1 MTITKLPRRHLIKQA
16 SLLSAV
22 GLAAASFPGCGLMG
36 RSGSQPKAA
45 DIDKNELPF
54 RLSLAQWSLH
64 QRFFNG
70 EADPLD
76 FAAIARQEFNLDGIE
91 YVNQFYADKLS
102 HNLLLDLERR
112 ADDQGV
118 RSLLIMVDGEGA
130 LGDPDDKA
138 RTGAVEN
145 HKKWAE
151 AAVQLGCHSIRVNA
165 ESSGS
170 YEEQAKLATDGLVR
184 LADYCRPLGIN
195 VLVEN
200 HGGLS
205 SNGAWLSG
213 IMRRAD
219 LPNLG
224 TLPDFGNF
232 TIDKETDESYDRYQG
247 VNELMPYAKAV
258 SAKSYDFD
266 DQGRETNIDYER
278 MLRIV
283 LNAGYNGWIGVEY
296 EGERLPEAKGV
307 RLTRDL
313 LKVTGYKLI

>member
-1 MTITKLPRRHLIKQA
+1 MTITKLPRRQFIKQA
-16 SLLSAV
+16 SLLSAA
-22 GLAAASFPGCGLMG
+22 GLAATSLPGCGMMG
-36 RSGSQPKAA
+36 RSDSQPEAA
-45 DIDKNELPF
+45 DISKDELPF

-76 FAAIARQEFNLDGIE
+76 FAAIARQEFDLDGIE
-91 YVNQFYADKLS
+91 YVNQFYADRLS
-102 HNLLLDLERR
+102 HNLLMELEHR
-112 ADDQGV
+112 AEDQGV

-130 LGDPDDKA
+130 LGDPNDKA
-138 RTGAVEN
+138 RTATVEN
-145 HKKWAE
+145 HKKWVE

-165 ESSGS
+165 ESTGG
-170 YEEQAKLATDGLVR
+170 YEEQAKLVTDGLVR
-184 LADYCRPLGIN
+184 LADYCRPLNIN

-205 SNGAWLSG
+205 SNGAWLGG
-213 IMRRAD
+213 IMRQAD

-232 TIDKETDESYDRYQG
+232 TINKETGESYDRYKG
-247 VNELMPYAKAV
+247 VAELMPYAKAV

-266 DQGRETNIDYER
+266 ARGRETTIDYPR
-278 MLRIV
+278 MLQIV

-296 EGERLPEAKGV
+296 EGERLPEGEGV

-313 LKVTGYKLI
+313 LKITGHNLS

>member
-1 MTITKLPRRHLIKQA
+1 MTITKLPRRQFMMQA
-16 SLLSAV
+16 ALLSAAS
-22 GLAAASFPGCGLMG
+22 LATTSLPGCGLMG
-36 RSGSQPKAA
+36 RSSSQPTAA
-45 DIDKNELPF
+45 DIDKDDLPF

-64 QRFFNG
+64 QRFFSG
-70 EADPLD
+70 KADPLD
-76 FAAIARQEFNLDGIE
+76 FAAIARQEFNLDGVE
-91 YVNQFYADKLS
+91 YVNQFYADQLS
-102 HNLLLDLERR
+102 DNLLMDLERR
-112 ADDQGV
+112 AADQGV

-130 LGDPDDKA
+130 LGDPDDKS
-138 RTGAVEN
+138 RSKAVEN

-165 ESSGS
+165 ESTGG
-170 YEEQAKLATDGLVR
+170 YDEQARLVTDGLVR

-205 SNGAWLSG
+205 SNSVWLSG
-213 IMRRAD
+213 IMRQAD

-232 TIDKETDESYDRYQG
+232 TIDKQTGESYDPYQG
-247 VNELMPYAKAV
+247 VAELMPYAKAV

-266 DQGRETNIDYER
+266 EQGRETSIDYER
-278 MLRIV
+278 MLQIV
-283 LNAGYNGWIGVEY
+283 LNAGYNDWIGVEY
-296 EGERLPEAKGV
+296 EGERLSEAEGV

-313 LKVTGYKLI
+313 LKVTGYSLT

>member
-1 MTITKLPRRHLIKQA
+1 MTTTKLPRRQFIKQA
-16 SLLSAV
+16 SLLSAAS
-22 GLAAASFPGCGLMG
+22 LAATSLPGCSLMG
-36 RSGSQPKAA
+36 RSGSQPTAA
-45 DIDKNELPF
+45 DIDKDELPF

-64 QRFFNG
+64 QRFFNA

-91 YVNQFYADKLS
+91 YVNQFYADRLS
-102 HNLLLDLERR
+102 HNLLLELKRR
-112 ADDQGV
+112 AEDQGV

-138 RTGAVEN
+138 RTATVEN

-165 ESSGS
+165 ESTGS
-170 YEEQAKLATDGLVR
+170 HEEQAKLVTDGLVR
-184 LADYCRPLGIN
+184 LADYCRPLSIN

-213 IMRRAD
+213 IMRQTD

-232 TIDKETDESYDRYQG
+232 TIDKSTGESYDRYQG
-247 VNELMPYAKAV
+247 LAELMPYAKAL

-266 DQGRETNIDYER
+266 AQGRETTIDYHR

-283 LNAGYNGWIGVEY
+283 LDAGYNGWIGVEY
-296 EGERLPEAKGV
+296 EGERLPEAEGV

-313 LKVTGYKLI
+313 LKVTGYNLS

>member
-1 MTITKLPRRHLIKQA
+1 MTKTQLPRRQFIKQA
-16 SLLSAV
+16 SLLGAA
-22 GLAAASFPGCGLMG
+22 GLAATSLPGCGLVG
-36 RSGSQPKAA
+36 GSTRPRAS
-45 DIDKNELPF
+45 DIGKDELPF

-64 QRFFNG
+64 RRFFNG
-70 EADPLD
+70 EADPLE

-91 YVNQFYADKLS
+91 YVNQFYQDQLS
-102 HNLLLDLERR
+102 HNLLMELEHR
-112 ADDQGV
+112 AEDQGV

-138 RTGAVEN
+138 RGAAVDN

-165 ESSGS
+165 ESAGS
-170 YEEQAKLATDGLVR
+170 PEEQARLATDGLVR

-213 IMRRAD
+213 LMREAD
-219 LPNLG
+219 FPHLA

-232 TIDKETDESYDRYQG
+232 TINEQTGEIYDRYQG
-247 VNELMPYAKAV
+247 VAELMPYAEAV

-266 DQGRETNIDYER
+266 ARGRETTIDYER
-278 MLRIV
+278 ALQIV
-283 LNAGYNGWIGVEY
+283 LDAGYKGWIGVEY
-296 EGERLPEAKGV
+296 EGDNRPEAEGI

-313 LKVTGYKLI
+313 LKVTGYNLS